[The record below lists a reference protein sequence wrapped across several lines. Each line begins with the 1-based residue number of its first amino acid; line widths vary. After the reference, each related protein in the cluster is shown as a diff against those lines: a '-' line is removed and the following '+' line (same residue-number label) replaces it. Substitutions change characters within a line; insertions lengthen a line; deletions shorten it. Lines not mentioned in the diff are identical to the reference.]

1 MRWSFR
7 LGKVAGTEVRVHLT
21 FFILLAAFGWM
32 FYAEGGV
39 AAAVDGVVFIVAV
52 FGCVLLHEFGHTLT
66 AAKFGIRTPDI
77 TLLPIGGLARLE
89 RMPENPVQELLVA
102 LAGPAVNVGIAGVL
116 FVIVGFPNPPADI
129 ESILQIPFG
138 QRLLVVNI
146 SLVLFNMIPAF
157 PMDGGRVLRALLAML
172 ISYGRATEVA
182 ATIGQL
188 LAVLGAIFAIKSGA
202 LLLVLI
208 ALFIFL
214 AARRESRM
222 VQARITL
229 AAVPWVDLETHEARD
244 RSDHEV
250 PR

>member
-89 RMPENPVQELLVA
+89 RMPEKPVQELLVA

-138 QRLLVVNI
+138 QRLLVANI
-146 SLVLFNMIPAF
+146 SLVLFNKI
-157 PMDGGRVLRALLAML
+157 
-172 ISYGRATEVA
+172 GRAHV
-182 ATIGQL
+182 
-188 LAVLGAIFAIKSGA
+188 
-202 LLLVLI
+202 
-208 ALFIFL
+208 
-214 AARRESRM
+214 
-222 VQARITL
+222 
-229 AAVPWVDLETHEARD
+229 
-244 RSDHEV
+244 
-250 PR
+250 